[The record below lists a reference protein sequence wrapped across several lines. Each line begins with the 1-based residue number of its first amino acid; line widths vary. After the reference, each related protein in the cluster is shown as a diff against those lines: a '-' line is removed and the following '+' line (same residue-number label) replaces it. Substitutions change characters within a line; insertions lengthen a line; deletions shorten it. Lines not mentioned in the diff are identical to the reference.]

1 MFRFLSKSVPPFERV
16 LVVESGSRI
25 LLEDL
30 LPGVYD
36 IHGPDMKL
44 DLVTCYAGTP
54 EAWRPDHGSVYRTSD
69 YPGAAGRGRLYKE
82 LRANSYNIIGIVCAG
97 EPILFKWKWM
107 LIFQVPAK
115 VFILNENGDYF
126 WLDRGQWKMALHFL
140 LFRAGLTGASAVSTI
155 ARLLFFP
162 FTLTFLLLYAALVH
176 LRRRPIH

>member
-1 MFRFLSKSVPPFERV
+1 MFRFLKDNVPPFERV

-30 LPGVYD
+30 LPGVYE
-36 IHGPDMKL
+36 IHGPEMRL

-54 EAWRPDHGSVYRTSD
+54 EAWRPERGEVYRTSD
-69 YPGAAGRGRLYKE
+69 YAGAEGRSRLYKI
-82 LRANSYNIIGIVCAG
+82 LRSNSYNVTGIVCSG

-107 LIFQVPAK
+107 LILRVPAK

-126 WLDRGQWKMALHFL
+126 WLDRGQWKTALHFL
-140 LFRAGLTGASAVSTI
+140 LFRAGLTGASAVSTL
-155 ARLLFFP
+155 ARLMFFP
-162 FTLTFLLLYAALVH
+162 GTMVFLLLYAAMVH